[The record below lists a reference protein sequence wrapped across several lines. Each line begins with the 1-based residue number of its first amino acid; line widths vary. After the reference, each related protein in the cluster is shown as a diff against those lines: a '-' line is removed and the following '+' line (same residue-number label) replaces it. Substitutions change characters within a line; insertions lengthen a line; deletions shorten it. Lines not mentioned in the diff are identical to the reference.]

1 MGENEQFGFVL
12 GGSPEAMGAGGKGSE
27 PRPAAKK
34 FEETLNRLLE
44 QCGLDKLG
52 PERAAELIFYAAE
65 HQIVQWTELYD
76 FFFNEAA
83 ALLLEA
89 MEALDGREQE
99 PDRQSAVRVHQRHSR

>member
-1 MGENEQFGFVL
+1 MGENEQLGFVL
-12 GGSPEAMGAGGKGSE
+12 GGLPKDIGSGGKVGE

-34 FEETLNRLLE
+34 FEETLNGLLE

-52 PERAAELIFYAAE
+52 PERAAKLIFYAAE
-65 HQIVQWTELYD
+65 HQIERWTELYD

-89 MEALDGREQE
+89 MEALDGRE
-99 PDRQSAVRVHQRHSR
+99 